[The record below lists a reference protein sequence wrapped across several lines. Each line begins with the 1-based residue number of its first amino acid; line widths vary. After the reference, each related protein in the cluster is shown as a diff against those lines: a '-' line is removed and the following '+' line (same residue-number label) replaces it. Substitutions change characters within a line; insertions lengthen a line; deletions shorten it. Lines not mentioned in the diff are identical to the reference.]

1 MSQHLPLVL
10 ALAVAFFVLYLIQQ
24 ARQSRNKGSEE
35 NGSAPGAAPLDAA
48 VPKTRDGAAGDADQA
63 ASGAAASSLAPTP
76 DVPAPY
82 ALDTALLALAQ
93 SGGGTRRGGKEMH
106 FSAREIGL
114 LEISTGK
121 VAASDPLVQPDPPGF
136 TQAVPNG
143 RHPVRVLIAA
153 FGSDERIAYA
163 QLRFSDAAPVR
174 WEMAHVGTQANE
186 PLGEGQ
192 FFGYGVDA
200 GIGCFMDPRA
210 GELLAERMGVEDDYF
225 EVIIDDMEK
234 TYAHTRSW
242 LDFRP
247 NPRAAENVICFSSGW
262 GDGVYPSFFGF
273 DAEGG
278 VAQLVTD
285 FLVVGEAE

>member
-1 MSQHLPLVL
+1 MSNNLPLIIAV
-10 ALAVAFFVLYLIQQ
+10 ALAFFALYLVQRGRERKGGSAAPDAPAVDAAAPK
-24 ARQSRNKGSEE
+24 ARGDADADNDADAA
-35 NGSAPGAAPLDAA
+35 APGAA
-48 VPKTRDGAAGDADQA
+48 
-63 ASGAAASSLAPTP
+63 ASPGAPTP
-76 DVPAPY
+76 Y
-82 ALDTALLALAQ
+82 TLDTALLALAE
-93 SGGGTRRGGKEMH
+93 SGGSTQRGDRDIR
-106 FSAREIGL
+106 FSVRDIGL
-114 LEISTGK
+114 LEISTGQ

-143 RHPVRVLIAA
+143 RHPVRVLIARS
-153 FGSDERIAYA
+153 GSDERIAYA
-163 QLRFSDAAPVR
+163 QLRFSEAAPVR

-234 TYAHTRSW
+234 TYEHTRSW

-247 NPRAAENVICFSSGW
+247 NPQMAENVICFSSGW

-273 DAEGG
+273 DAEGKP
-278 VAQLVTD
+278 VQLVTD
-285 FLVVGEAE
+285 FMAVGEA